1 MVDYSKLIDKS
12 GTIYAGSRAFK
23 DPTELGSYLGI
34 QSNQIDWSK
43 IQKQAAAPADTTD
56 WYMSEWSTTGA
67 GAWKQQPSLR
77 VGSNQYKFN
86 TPQEY
91 LDKMKGLTGTNVQEF
106 TKQLQSAAIQYE
118 YKDKIPE
125 LIQAAVS
132 SGADTGKKSPAFDS
146 NLFSMKHPT
155 TGKIYWANAGQIAN
169 WMDMGYQF
177 YNQKTRQL
185 TPVGVTAKGQ
195 SQAVQTNQQTNNNN
209 MPKYKTL
216 LQIYGERPDLQKAF
230 PQKGTALDDWWNVHG
245 VKEYAGTTLV
255 QPGDKRLTAPPTPT
269 PTTPTTPTTAP
280 RDTSHQT
287 VYKNGQATTVQAWEV
302 PSYLSRGYTSS
313 YTPPAATPPAQTPG
327 QIGQA
332 PPQQDQTPRPAQI
345 TTAPPQATS
354 SYQPTLIEITSQRP
368 DVMAEA
374 NKQGGDPYTAGTP
387 ANTWLNDWYNR
398 VGKAEGADM
407 AAKGMFDQP
416 TDDTT
421 IPTDTTTPTDTIEKA
436 GVSME
441 DKFTELKDTL
451 KTSQEEAKKAQED
464 LMTKTTEDTMK
475 QFQDMQKSMMEGYN
489 AYFDEQSKFLEEM
502 RNQPS
507 AVDQLNQ
514 FREQQGLPQMEQMLK
529 GIDQTILDT
538 EGLLTNIEGDIRA
551 RTEGLPVSEAA
562 ARRLTAMEQGPLTKQ
577 MDELLRSRARAAAGL
592 SQKQATVDQYMT
604 SAQADV
610 ERQRQD
616 ARDRLGFAKDKMEF
630 VSDMAEKSYD
640 MFAGIQDKLFDV
652 NLENI
657 TSDRDYKQ
665 KLAELGFDFFTQQQA
680 AVAAQAESGAEF
692 ERELLL
698 KQFEHDL
705 KMSNPEVKSV
715 QSFTD
720 ASGNVTQM
728 LTYQDGSSEQISLG
742 RIGKGTTPRAG
753 DSYSQKD
760 LDKIAADKE
769 KSFWTEIDQGKAMLQ
784 DGENWGSV
792 WNRIKT
798 QFPEI
803 PDEVI
808 DQVLGKED
816 WYEGGAYEE
825 FKAKGKTSSG
835 VTITPEMIAEA
846 LKTD

>member
-1 MVDYSKLIDKS
+1 MFDK
-12 GTIYAGSRAFK
+12 
-23 DPTELGSYLGI
+23 PT
-34 QSNQIDWSK
+34 D
-43 IQKQAAAPADTTD
+43 DTT
-56 WYMSEWSTTGA
+56 
-67 GAWKQQPSLR
+67 
-77 VGSNQYKFN
+77 
-86 TPQEY
+86 
-91 LDKMKGLTGTNVQEF
+91 
-106 TKQLQSAAIQYE
+106 I
-118 YKDKIPE
+118 
-125 LIQAAVS
+125 
-132 SGADTGKKSPAFDS
+132 
-146 NLFSMKHPT
+146 
-155 TGKIYWANAGQIAN
+155 
-169 WMDMGYQF
+169 
-177 YNQKTRQL
+177 
-185 TPVGVTAKGQ
+185 
-195 SQAVQTNQQTNNNN
+195 
-209 MPKYKTL
+209 
-216 LQIYGERPDLQKAF
+216 
-230 PQKGTALDDWWNVHG
+230 
-245 VKEYAGTTLV
+245 
-255 QPGDKRLTAPPTPT
+255 
-269 PTTPTTPTTAP
+269 
-280 RDTSHQT
+280 
-287 VYKNGQATTVQAWEV
+287 
-302 PSYLSRGYTSS
+302 
-313 YTPPAATPPAQTPG
+313 
-327 QIGQA
+327 
-332 PPQQDQTPRPAQI
+332 
-345 TTAPPQATS
+345 
-354 SYQPTLIEITSQRP
+354 
-368 DVMAEA
+368 
-374 NKQGGDPYTAGTP
+374 
-387 ANTWLNDWYNR
+387 
-398 VGKAEGADM
+398 
-407 AAKGMFDQP
+407 P

-610 ERQRQD
+610 ERQRQEAEQSLNF
-616 ARDRLGFAKDKMEF
+616 AR
-630 VSDMAEKSYD
+630 EK
-640 MFAGIQDKLFDV
+640 AGIVGDIASASFDVFSDLQNRMFDV

-720 ASGNVTQM
+720 AGGNVTQM
-728 LTYQDGSSEQISLG
+728 LTYTDGSSEKIDLG
-742 RIGKGTTPRAG
+742 RIGKGFAPKGTSDTDEPDLTSLTPEPWFKQQVEEQLQQSLTASALQEYWDAWKEEQIPVETAG
-753 DSYSQKD
+753 DYFTDTQ
-760 LDKIAADKE
+760 IAKGA
-769 KSFWTEIDQGKAMLQ
+769 SNAGM
-784 DGENWGSV
+784 S
-792 WNRIKT
+792 IK
-798 QFPEI
+798 
-803 PDEVI
+803 
-808 DQVLGKED
+808 
-816 WYEGGAYEE
+816 E
-825 FKAKGKTSSG
+825 FKKLTIDEANSWINMTSSDSG
-835 VTITPEMIAEA
+835 ITNPFE
-846 LKTD
+846 